1 MMARTHALSGAAA
14 WLAAAPVIDAA
25 TAISLASGEVIAGA
39 VVTAGAAL
47 LPDLDHPQATVSR
60 ALGPVSQLLSR
71 GVHAAAGG
79 HRQATHSLLFVVL
92 TGLAMWALAEVN
104 AEPVLGTAVAALCVG
119 LAVRAVGPR
128 QMHRGGWVD
137 LTLIAWT
144 LVLTGVG
151 VLLVGTLTWLPLA
164 VTGGVLLHLVGD
176 LVTPRGVPLLWP
188 RPGRYAVPLLGAT
201 DGVLEQ
207 GLGLVLL
214 VAIVWLGVPLASG

>member
-1 MMARTHALSGAAA
+1 MMARTHALSGAAG
-14 WLAAAPVIDAA
+14 WLAATPLIHGAA
-25 TAISLASGEVIAGA
+25 GVSLGPNEVIAGA

-79 HRQATHSLLFVVL
+79 HRQATHSLLFVVAV
-92 TGLAMWALAEVN
+92 GVAMWALVEVN
-104 AEPVLGTAVAALCVG
+104 AEPVLGTAVAGLCVG
-119 LAVRAVGPR
+119 LAIRAVGPK
-128 QMHRGGWVD
+128 QMHSGGWLD

-151 VLLVGTLTWLPLA
+151 VALVGTLAWLPFA
-164 VTGGVLLHLVGD
+164 VTGGVVLHLVGD

-188 RPGRYAVPLLGAT
+188 RRGRYAIPLLGNT
-201 DGVLEQ
+201 DGLVEQ

-214 VAIVWLGVPLASG
+214 VAIVWLGAPLASG